1 MNNSWRILFLI
12 VGCIFPRLI
21 LAEGSESSNNTDEDP
36 FYDPSIDPL
45 HMAGDIENNNTRVA
59 RGRGGGQMISSRYSN
74 RRKNPQPPSGGGYQP
89 QPSGGGYQPNGA
101 NGAGGQRNR
110 HDQHDF
116 RASGTTKK
124 PGKDQRGSNHATE
137 IPPIEINKHKDDI
150 KEEFDKQAE
159 KFLKDIN
166 SSKNETK
173 DKKEN
178 ESSEGE
184 RIIRVS
190 KINAPFNIKISVL
203 PAE

>member
-59 RGRGGGQMISSRYSN
+59 RGRGGGQMISSRYS
-74 RRKNPQPPSGGGYQP
+74 
-89 QPSGGGYQPNGA
+89 NGA